1 MRLEVIPGK
10 GKTDQRRVV
19 PIRRNEV
26 KLEEQAAQKE
36 VIEFTDEANQ
46 VHRIGVIDIPAFY
59 LDFEAYRNG
68 NKNYRS
74 TTRDVQ
80 RLIDELVAE
89 GVEGLVIDLRD
100 NGGGSLKR
108 PTSSQGCSSN
118 TARRCRFGPRRAGSG
133 ATESVAS
140 PTTMTDLSQ
149 S

>member
-1 MRLEVIPGK
+1 M
-10 GKTDQRRVV
+10 
-19 PIRRNEV
+19 
-26 KLEEQAAQKE
+26 
-36 VIEFTDEANQ
+36 IEFTDEANQ

-100 NGGGSLKR
+100 NGGGSLQEANQLTRAVHRIR
-108 PTSSQGCSSN
+108 PDGADSVLGEPGV
-118 TARRCRFGPRRAGSG
+118 ARRK
-133 ATESVAS
+133 AS
-140 PTTMTDLSQ
+140 QVQLL
-149 S
+149 